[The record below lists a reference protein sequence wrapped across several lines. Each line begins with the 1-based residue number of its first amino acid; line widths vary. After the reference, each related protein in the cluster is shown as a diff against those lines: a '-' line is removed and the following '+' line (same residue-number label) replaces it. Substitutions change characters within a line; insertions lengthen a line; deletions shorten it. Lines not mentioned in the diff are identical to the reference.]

1 MNLVPATSGFR
12 LDLKGG
18 DCCLVDGAITPEDGT
33 LLLDSLLHHVS
44 WVQPEISMFGRRYRS
59 PRLAA
64 WYGDAGAVYRYSGLV
79 NRPLPWREELLALK
93 ARLEERFVAR
103 FNSVLLNLYRDG
115 SDSMGWHADDEPE
128 LGAEPCIV
136 SVSLGGTRRFRLRH
150 RFDPAVKPVSVDL
163 VHGSVLIMR
172 GRTQHNWKHALP
184 RTRKPVGPRINLTF
198 RYVSRPSGG
207 FATDAPA

>member
-1 MNLVPATSGFR
+1 MNPLPDTSG
-12 LDLKGG
+12 LKLQLKDG
-18 DCCLVDGAITPEDGT
+18 DCRLVEGAVPPEDGA
-33 LLLDSLLHHVS
+33 LLMDSLLRHVS
-44 WVQPEISMFGRRYRS
+44 WTQPEISMFGRRLRS

-64 WYGDAGAVYRYSGLV
+64 WYGDPGAIYRYSGLV
-79 NRPLPWREELLALK
+79 NQPLPWREELLALK
-93 ARLEERFVAR
+93 GRLEERFAAR

-150 RFDPAVKPVSVDL
+150 RFDPAVNPVFVDL

-172 GRTQHNWKHALP
+172 GRTQHNWKHALT

-198 RYVSRPSGG
+198 RHVRSQSDGLAP
-207 FATDAPA
+207 DAPS